1 MTILEMPLDAVGY
14 GRVST
19 GGQDEALS
27 VDTQAAKMDD
37 KAKKEGFQIV
47 KLFRETS
54 SGTSVRKRL
63 AFQAMIQFVL
73 NPANNIKAVFF
84 YDPSRYTRDITD
96 FYIYLRDLTKAG
108 IEVYS
113 VTLDQYKPGDETS
126 EITWGVNALFNSIMP
141 RQTARKTRDAQFQ
154 ATLMGYYLS
163 PYTPFGFE
171 KYKITVEKKEHTK
184 LRPHPKQWE
193 HALKMWE
200 MGLAKYTPMQVAQY
214 NNDLGIRNNE
224 GNDWTDAL
232 VRDFYR
238 NPACR
243 GATVRGRVQES
254 ELIPNGE
261 PLAVCE
267 NAHQAMVTPEQW
279 DRVDGYIAERHNAPA
294 GPRSHSSLNLLSGRI
309 FCGHCASPMHVGT
322 NNDGTKS
329 FICSKKKHKSKAAC
343 PESENPQLKDVLSEV
358 VTALLE
364 RVLTKESLNQQVTAV
379 AQENESFLSEQQA
392 DREQLQKAQSLA
404 KLQIKNLV
412 TAIEN
417 ADTDTDTD
425 KNRKQ
430 TPDPELYTRL
440 NKRRSDLQN
449 LESRI
454 EELDAIMGDH
464 LMFLNNPDLIV
475 RNALDIRTYL
485 ESDDEQTARVLV
497 QSFVNKV
504 VIHNKIDG
512 TIYYSIPLPSDGPD
526 PTATQEIQFS
536 RGRDNKI
543 CPLDGDTG
551 ITARQTR
558 KVPVRLTLMVF
569 TQSAMSLPCNAPMGP
584 EFPALLTSTSIRPNR
599 STTRWAN
606 RSVSFW
612 LVTSVRTA
620 IASAPSSDAALT
632 TSCSSDSLRAASASL
647 APSRA

>member
-126 EITWGVNALFNSIMP
+126 EITWGFNALFNSIMP
-141 RQTARKTRDAQFQ
+141 RQTARKTRDTQFQ

-171 KYKITVEKKEHTK
+171 KYKITVGDKEHTK
-184 LRPHPKQWE
+184 LRPHPEQWE
-193 HALKMWE
+193 NALKMWE

-243 GATVRGRVQES
+243 GATVRGRIQKS
-254 ELIPNGE
+254 ELISN
-261 PLAVCE
+261 
-267 NAHQAMVTPEQW
+267 
-279 DRVDGYIAERHNAPA
+279 ER
-294 GPRSHSSLNLLSGRI
+294 RQR
-309 FCGHCASPMHVGT
+309 
-322 NNDGTKS
+322 
-329 FICSKKKHKSKAAC
+329 
-343 PESENPQLKDVLSEV
+343 QY
-358 VTALLE
+358 
-364 RVLTKESLNQQVTAV
+364 
-379 AQENESFLSEQQA
+379 
-392 DREQLQKAQSLA
+392 A
-404 KLQIKNLV
+404 K
-412 TAIEN
+412 
-417 ADTDTDTD
+417 
-425 KNRKQ
+425 
-430 TPDPELYTRL
+430 TR
-440 NKRRSDLQN
+440 
-449 LESRI
+449 
-454 EELDAIMGDH
+454 
-464 LMFLNNPDLIV
+464 
-475 RNALDIRTYL
+475 
-485 ESDDEQTARVLV
+485 
-497 QSFVNKV
+497 
-504 VIHNKIDG
+504 
-512 TIYYSIPLPSDGPD
+512 
-526 PTATQEIQFS
+526 
-536 RGRDNKI
+536 
-543 CPLDGDTG
+543 
-551 ITARQTR
+551 
-558 KVPVRLTLMVF
+558 
-569 TQSAMSLPCNAPMGP
+569 
-584 EFPALLTSTSIRPNR
+584 IRP
-599 STTRWAN
+599 W
-606 RSVSFW
+606 
-612 LVTSVRTA
+612 
-620 IASAPSSDAALT
+620 
-632 TSCSSDSLRAASASL
+632 
-647 APSRA
+647 